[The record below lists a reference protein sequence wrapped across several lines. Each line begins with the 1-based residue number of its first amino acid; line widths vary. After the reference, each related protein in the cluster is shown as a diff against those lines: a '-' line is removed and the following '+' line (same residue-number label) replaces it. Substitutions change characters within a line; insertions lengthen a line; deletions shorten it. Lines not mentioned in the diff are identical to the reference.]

1 MKWRIDLSH
10 RSVKFIRQNNIP
22 EDFVI
27 NKIELTLKKFQGEDV
42 NIDVKRLRG
51 EWKGF
56 YRIRAGKLRIIVE
69 FDFDIKKAFIEA
81 IDWRGEV
88 YK

>member
-1 MKWRIDLSH
+1 SE
-10 RSVKFIRQNNIP
+10 RSVKFIRQNDVS

-27 NKIELTLKKFQGEDV
+27 NKIDLTLKKFRGEDV

-51 EWKGF
+51 EWMGF
-56 YRIRAGKLRIIVE
+56 HRIRAGKLRIIVE
-69 FDFDIKKAFIEA
+69 FDFDIKKAYIEA
-81 IDWRGEV
+81 IDWRGDV